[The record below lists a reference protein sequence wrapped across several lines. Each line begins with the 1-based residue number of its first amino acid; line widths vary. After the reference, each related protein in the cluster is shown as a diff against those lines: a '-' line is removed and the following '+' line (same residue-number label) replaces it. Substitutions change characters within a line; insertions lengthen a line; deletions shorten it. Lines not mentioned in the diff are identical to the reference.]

1 MADEERDDL
10 LGDAADEL
18 RRTAEDGDDDDFE
31 PDGGGGGG
39 KKKILLILAPLLLAG
54 GGAGVYFSGLLD
66 DKSEE
71 AVVAEAPAKPKAAK
85 SIYFDLPEIIVNLNS
100 VGSKPSFLKLRAS
113 LELEEGTDTTLL
125 SRMEPRII
133 DKLQVYMR
141 ELRLSDLRAGDG
153 LTRLRTELRI
163 QINKAV
169 TPIEISQVLFRNILV
184 Q

>member
-10 LGDAADEL
+10 LGGAADEF
-18 RRTAEDGDDDDFE
+18 RRTEDGDDDDFE
-31 PDGGGGGG
+31 PDGGEGGG
-39 KKKILLILAPLLLAG
+39 KKKLLLILAPLLLMG

-66 DKSEE
+66 EKTEE
-71 AVVAEAPAKPKAAK
+71 AVVAEAPVEQKPAK

-100 VGSKPSFLKLRAS
+100 VGSKPSYLKLRAS

-153 LTRLRTELRI
+153 LVRLRAELRI